1 MNIHLFKSKY
11 LQQRLPQFLLFVA
24 HNYQRCNLPLIA
36 ASLTFTTLLALVPF
50 FTITVIVVNA
60 FPMFADMATRFNQFL
75 THIIVP
81 AAGAD
86 SVSDYLYAF
95 RDKASGLTAVGI
107 SFMIITSLMLIQTI
121 EHAFNQIWQ
130 ARDQRPIW
138 IRILIYWALLTLG
151 PLVLGMSLSALGFL
165 SNPDNVAGQIPLYS
179 KIFKIS
185 TNLALITLLLFLL
198 YKLVPFCFVNWRHAL
213 TGALITAI
221 GLDLLRRGFAIFVTH
236 FGNYQLVY
244 GAFAAI
250 PVFLI
255 WLNLLWL
262 LLLAGAVLTSSLPYW
277 HQDRFLHLR
286 QYQPFENALDLMY
299 RLILCQQQGQAI
311 KSCELQ
317 QLLRISDKH
326 LDQILSKLKHKHYI
340 TDSSNGWVLQTNP
353 NKITLADL
361 YQLFIYQPNQ
371 YSAIASSI
379 QTLLNPCLQHMNISL
394 CEWARHFSA
403 QEKENQQQKK
413 TQKPNKALAI
423 SDK

>member
-1 MNIHLFKSKY
+1 MNIHSIKSKY
-11 LQQRLPQFLLFVA
+11 LQQRLPQFLLFVG

-36 ASLTFTTLLALVPF
+36 ASLTFTTLLALVPV

-60 FPMFADMATRFNQFL
+60 FPMFDDMATRFNQFL

-130 ARDQRPIW
+130 ARDQRPLW

-151 PLVLGMSLSALGFL
+151 PVVVGMSLSAIGLL
-165 SNPDNVAGQIPLYS
+165 SNPANMASQPPFYS
-179 KIFKIS
+179 TLFRIV
-185 TNLALITLLLFLL
+185 TNLTLITLLLFLL
-198 YKLVPFCFVNWRHAL
+198 YKLVPFCFVPWRHAL
-213 TGALITAI
+213 LGAVITAA
-221 GLDLLRRGFAIFVTH
+221 GLDLLRRGFAIFVTD
-236 FGNYQLVY
+236 FGNYQKVY

-277 HQDRFLHLR
+277 HQDRFRQLH
-286 QYQPFENALDLMY
+286 QYQPFENVLTLLYLLLQA
-299 RLILCQQQGQAI
+299 QQQGLAVT
-311 KSCELQ
+311 SCQLQ
-317 QLLRISDKH
+317 QQLSISDKH
-326 LDQILSKLKHKHYI
+326 LDHILTQLEQQHYI
-340 TDSSNGWVLQTNP
+340 ACSNNGWVLQTDSDR
-353 NKITLADL
+353 IILADL
-361 YQLFIYQPNQ
+361 YQLFIYRLNRN
-371 YSAIASSI
+371 STVASSI
-379 QTLLNPCLQHMNISL
+379 QSLLQPCLQQLDISL
-394 CEWARHFSA
+394 RQWAK
-403 QEKENQQQKK
+403 QLPQQVSEQQPLNK
-413 TQKPNKALAI
+413 T
-423 SDK
+423 

>member
-1 MNIHLFKSKY
+1 MNIQLFKSKY

-24 HNYQRCNLPLIA
+24 HNYQRCKLPLIA

-50 FTITVIVVNA
+50 FTITVIVINA

-86 SVSDYLYAF
+86 SVSDYLYDF

-130 ARDQRPIW
+130 ARDQRPLW

-151 PLVLGMSLSALGFL
+151 PVVLGMSLSFINLL
-165 SNPDNVAGQIPLYS
+165 SNPANMANQIPFYS
-179 KIFKIS
+179 ILFKII
-185 TNLALITLLLFLL
+185 TNLALFTILLFLL
-198 YKLVPFCFVNWRHAL
+198 YKLVPFCFVRWQHAL
-213 TGALITAI
+213 LGAFITAV
-221 GLDLLRRGFAIFVTH
+221 GLDLLRRGFAIFVTY
-236 FGNYQLVY
+236 FGNYQKVY

-277 HQDRFLHLR
+277 HQDRFRHLR
-286 QYQPFENALDLMY
+286 QYQPFENALDLLY
-299 RLILCQQQGQAI
+299 QLVTAQQQGQAV
-311 KSCELQ
+311 KSYLLQ
-317 QLLRISDKH
+317 QKLGISDKH
-326 LDQILSKLKHKHYI
+326 LDQILSKLEKQHYI
-340 TDSSNGWVLQTNP
+340 AYCSDGWILQKDP
-353 NKITLADL
+353 DKIMLSDL
-361 YQLFIYQPNQ
+361 YQLFIYQSNHN
-371 YSAIASSI
+371 SAVATSVN
-379 QTLLNPCLQHMNISL
+379 TLLQPCLQQLNISL
-394 CEWARHFSA
+394 SRWAR
-403 QEKENQQQKK
+403 QLQQQ
-413 TQKPNKALAI
+413 TQNQ
-423 SDK
+423 S

>member
-1 MNIHLFKSKY
+1 MDIHSFKSKY
-11 LQQRLPQFLLFVA
+11 LQQRLPQFLLFVGQ
-24 HNYQRCNLPLIA
+24 NYQRCNLPLIA

-130 ARDQRPIW
+130 ARDQRPLW

-151 PLVLGMSLSALGFL
+151 PVVLGMSLSAIGLL
-165 SNPDNVAGQIPLYS
+165 SNPANMASQIPFYS
-179 KIFKIS
+179 TLFGII
-185 TNLALITLLLFLL
+185 TNLALITLLLFLI
-198 YKLVPFCFVNWRHAL
+198 YKLVPFCFVHWHHAL
-213 TGALITAI
+213 LGAIITAV
-221 GLDLLRRGFAIFVTH
+221 GLDLLRRGFAIFVTD
-236 FGNYQLVY
+236 FGNYQKVY

-277 HQDRFLHLR
+277 HQERFRYLH
-286 QYQPFENALDLMY
+286 QCQPFENALELLY
-299 RLILCQQQGQAI
+299 QLLQAQQQGLAVRSDQ
-311 KSCELQ
+311 LQ
-317 QLLRISDKH
+317 QQLSISDKH
-326 LDQILSKLKHKHYI
+326 LDKILTQLEQKHYI
-340 TDSSNGWVLQTNP
+340 AHSGSGWLLQTNP
-353 NKITLADL
+353 DKIMLANL
-361 YQLFIYQPNQ
+361 YKLFIYQPNHN
-371 YSAIASSI
+371 SAVNSSI
-379 QTLLNPCLQHMNISL
+379 QLMLQPCLQQLDISL
-394 CEWARHFSA
+394 SQWAK
-403 QEKENQQQKK
+403 QLPQQLSKQ
-413 TQKPNKALAI
+413 QPQNKA
-423 SDK
+423 

>member
-1 MNIHLFKSKY
+1 MNIQLFKSKY

-24 HNYQRCNLPLIA
+24 HNYQRCKLPLIA

-50 FTITVIVVNA
+50 FTITVIVINA

-86 SVSDYLYAF
+86 SVGDYLYDF

-130 ARDQRPIW
+130 ARDQRPLW

-151 PLVLGMSLSALGFL
+151 PVVLGMSLSFINLL
-165 SNPDNVAGQIPLYS
+165 SNPANMANQIPFYS
-179 KIFKIS
+179 TLFKII
-185 TNLALITLLLFLL
+185 TNLALFTILLFLL
-198 YKLVPFCFVNWRHAL
+198 YKLVPFCFVRWQHAL
-213 TGALITAI
+213 LGAFITAV
-221 GLDLLRRGFAIFVTH
+221 GLDLLRRGFAIFVTY
-236 FGNYQLVY
+236 FGNYQKVY

-277 HQDRFLHLR
+277 HQDRFRHLR
-286 QYQPFENALDLMY
+286 QYQPFENALDLLY
-299 RLILCQQQGQAI
+299 QLVTAQQQGQAV
-311 KSCELQ
+311 KSCLLQ
-317 QLLRISDKH
+317 QKLGISDKH
-326 LDQILSKLKHKHYI
+326 LDQILSKLEKQHYI
-340 TDSSNGWVLQTNP
+340 AYCSDGWILQKDP
-353 NKITLADL
+353 DKIMLSDL
-361 YQLFIYQPNQ
+361 YELIIYQPNHN
-371 YSAIASSI
+371 SAVATSVN
-379 QTLLNPCLQHMNISL
+379 TLLQPCLQQLNISL
-394 CEWARHFSA
+394 SRWAR
-403 QEKENQQQKK
+403 QLQQQ
-413 TQKPNKALAI
+413 TQNQ
-423 SDK
+423 S

>member
-1 MNIHLFKSKY
+1 MNIQLFKSKY

-24 HNYQRCNLPLIA
+24 HNYQRCKLPLIA

-50 FTITVIVVNA
+50 FTITVIVINA

-86 SVSDYLYAF
+86 SVGDYLYDF

-130 ARDQRPIW
+130 ARDQRPLW

-151 PLVLGMSLSALGFL
+151 PVVLGMSLSFINLL
-165 SNPDNVAGQIPLYS
+165 SNPANMANQIPFYS
-179 KIFKIS
+179 TLFKII
-185 TNLALITLLLFLL
+185 TNLALFTILLFLL
-198 YKLVPFCFVNWRHAL
+198 YKLVPFCFVQWQHAL
-213 TGALITAI
+213 LGAFITAV
-221 GLDLLRRGFAIFVTH
+221 GLDLLRRGFAIFVTY
-236 FGNYQLVY
+236 FGNYQKVY

-277 HQDRFLHLR
+277 HQDRFRHLR
-286 QYQPFENALDLMY
+286 QYQPFENALDLLY
-299 RLILCQQQGQAI
+299 QLVTAQQQGQAV
-311 KSCELQ
+311 KSYLLQ
-317 QLLRISDKH
+317 QKLGISDKH
-326 LDQILSKLKHKHYI
+326 LDQILSKLEKQHYI
-340 TDSSNGWVLQTNP
+340 AYCSDGWILQKDP
-353 NKITLADL
+353 DKIMLSDL
-361 YQLFIYQPNQ
+361 YQLFIYQPNHN
-371 YSAIASSI
+371 SAVATSVN
-379 QTLLNPCLQHMNISL
+379 TLLQPCLQQLNISL
-394 CEWARHFSA
+394 SRWAR
-403 QEKENQQQKK
+403 QLQQQ
-413 TQKPNKALAI
+413 TQNQ
-423 SDK
+423 S

>member
-1 MNIHLFKSKY
+1 MNIQLFKSKY

-24 HNYQRCNLPLIA
+24 HNYQRCKLPLIA

-50 FTITVIVVNA
+50 FTITVIVINA

-86 SVSDYLYAF
+86 SVSDYLYDF

-130 ARDQRPIW
+130 ARDQRPLW

-151 PLVLGMSLSALGFL
+151 PVVLGMSLSFINLL
-165 SNPDNVAGQIPLYS
+165 SNPANMANQIPFYS
-179 KIFKIS
+179 TLFKII
-185 TNLALITLLLFLL
+185 TNLALFTILLFLL
-198 YKLVPFCFVNWRHAL
+198 YKLVPFCFVRWQHAL
-213 TGALITAI
+213 LGAFITAV
-221 GLDLLRRGFAIFVTH
+221 GLDLLRRGFAIFVTY
-236 FGNYQLVY
+236 FGNYQKVY

-277 HQDRFLHLR
+277 HQDRFRHLR
-286 QYQPFENALDLMY
+286 QYQPFENALDLLY
-299 RLILCQQQGQAI
+299 QLVTAQQQGQAV
-311 KSCELQ
+311 KSCLLQ
-317 QLLRISDKH
+317 QKLGISDKH
-326 LDQILSKLKHKHYI
+326 LDQILSKLEKQHYI
-340 TDSSNGWVLQTNP
+340 AYCSDGWILQKDP
-353 NKITLADL
+353 DKIMLSDL
-361 YQLFIYQPNQ
+361 YQLFIYQPN
-371 YSAIASSI
+371 YNSAVATSVNI
-379 QTLLNPCLQHMNISL
+379 LLQPCLQQLNISL
-394 CEWARHFSA
+394 SRWAR
-403 QEKENQQQKK
+403 QLQQQ
-413 TQKPNKALAI
+413 TQNQ
-423 SDK
+423 S

>member
-1 MNIHLFKSKY
+1 MDIHSFKSKY
-11 LQQRLPQFLLFVA
+11 LQQRLPQFLLFVGQ
-24 HNYQRCNLPLIA
+24 NYQRCNLPLIA

-130 ARDQRPIW
+130 ARDQRPLW

-151 PLVLGMSLSALGFL
+151 PVVLGMSLSAIGLL
-165 SNPDNVAGQIPLYS
+165 SNPANMASQIPFYS
-179 KIFKIS
+179 TLFGIV
-185 TNLALITLLLFLL
+185 TNLALITLLLFLI
-198 YKLVPFCFVNWRHAL
+198 YKLVPFCFVRWHHAL
-213 TGALITAI
+213 LGAIITAV
-221 GLDLLRRGFAIFVTH
+221 GLDLLRRGFAIFVTD
-236 FGNYQLVY
+236 FGNYQKVY

-277 HQDRFLHLR
+277 HQERFRYLH
-286 QYQPFENALDLMY
+286 QCQPFENALDMLY
-299 RLILCQQQGQAI
+299 QLLQAQQQGQAV
-311 KSCELQ
+311 KSGQLQ
-317 QLLRISDKH
+317 QQLSINDKH
-326 LDQILSKLKHKHYI
+326 LDQILTQLEQQHYI
-340 TDSSNGWVLQTNP
+340 AHSSNGWLLQTDP
-353 NKITLADL
+353 DKIMLADL
-361 YQLFIYQPNQ
+361 YKLFIYQPNHN
-371 YSAIASSI
+371 SAVGSSI
-379 QTLLNPCLQHMNISL
+379 QSLLQPCLQQLDISL
-394 CEWARHFSA
+394 CEWAK
-403 QEKENQQQKK
+403 QLPQQLSSQ
-413 TQKPNKALAI
+413 QPQNKA
-423 SDK
+423 

>member
-1 MNIHLFKSKY
+1 MDTHANKSKY
-11 LQQRLPQFLLFVA
+11 LMQRLPQFLLFVG

-121 EHAFNQIWQ
+121 EQAFNQIWQ
-130 ARDQRPIW
+130 ARDQRPLW

-151 PLVLGMSLSALGFL
+151 PVALGMSLSVIGLL
-165 SNPDNVAGQIPLYS
+165 SNPANMASQIPFYS
-179 KIFKIS
+179 TLFSII
-185 TNLALITLLLFLL
+185 TNLVLFTLLLFLL
-198 YKLVPFCFVNWRHAL
+198 YKLVPFCFVQWQHAL
-213 TGALITAI
+213 LGAVVTAVA
-221 GLDLLRRGFAIFVTH
+221 LDLLRRGFAIFVIY
-236 FGNYQLVY
+236 FGNYQKVY

-262 LLLAGAVLTSSLPYW
+262 LLLTGAVFTSSLRYW
-277 HQDRFLHLR
+277 HQERFRYLH
-286 QYQPFENALDLMY
+286 QYQPFENVLNLLYQLVQAQQHGGAVKSGQL
-299 RLILCQQQGQAI
+299 QQQL
-311 KSCELQ
+311 S
-317 QLLRISDKH
+317 ISDKH
-326 LDQILSKLKHKHYI
+326 LDQILTQLQQQHYI
-340 TDSSNGWVLQTNP
+340 AYSSNGWLLQTDP
-353 NKITLADL
+353 NKIILADL
-361 YQLFIYQPNQ
+361 YKLFIYQPNSN
-371 YSAIASSI
+371 SAVSSSI
-379 QTLLNPCLQHMNISL
+379 QSLLQPCLQQLDISL
-394 CEWARHFSA
+394 YQWVKQLPPQVSE
-403 QEKENQQQKK
+403 
-413 TQKPNKALAI
+413 
-423 SDK
+423 

>member
-1 MNIHLFKSKY
+1 MNIQLFKSKY

-24 HNYQRCNLPLIA
+24 HNYQRCKLPLIA

-50 FTITVIVVNA
+50 FTITVIVINA

-86 SVSDYLYAF
+86 SVSDYLYDF

-130 ARDQRPIW
+130 ARDQRPLW

-151 PLVLGMSLSALGFL
+151 PVVLGMSLSFINLL
-165 SNPDNVAGQIPLYS
+165 SNPANMANQIPFYS
-179 KIFKIS
+179 TLFKII
-185 TNLALITLLLFLL
+185 TNLALFTILLFLL
-198 YKLVPFCFVNWRHAL
+198 YKLVPFCFVRWQHAL
-213 TGALITAI
+213 LGAFITAV
-221 GLDLLRRGFAIFVTH
+221 GLDLLRRGFAIFVTY
-236 FGNYQLVY
+236 FGNYQKVY

-277 HQDRFLHLR
+277 HQDRFRHLR
-286 QYQPFENALDLMY
+286 QYQPFENALDLLY
-299 RLILCQQQGQAI
+299 QLVTAQQQGQAV
-311 KSCELQ
+311 KSCLLQ
-317 QLLRISDKH
+317 QKLGISDKH
-326 LDQILSKLKHKHYI
+326 LDQILSKLEKQHYI
-340 TDSSNGWVLQTNP
+340 AYCIDGWILQKDAD
-353 NKITLADL
+353 KIMLSDL
-361 YQLFIYQPNQ
+361 YQLFIYQPNHN
-371 YSAIASSI
+371 SAVATSVN
-379 QTLLNPCLQHMNISL
+379 TLLQPCLQQLNISL
-394 CEWARHFSA
+394 SRWAR
-403 QEKENQQQKK
+403 QLQQQ
-413 TQKPNKALAI
+413 TQNQ
-423 SDK
+423 S